1 MVPKEFQHLV
11 HLIQPD
17 AGLALFKVADKSQ
30 PNTRSAGEFQLR
42 ESGSL
47 ANCLDLLPKRIHM
60 SYILYY
66 IGYIFNVLT

>member
-1 MVPKEFQHLV
+1 MPQEFQHLV
-11 HLIQPD
+11 YLIQPD
-17 AGLALFKVADKSQ
+17 AGLALFKVADKPQ
-30 PNTRSAGEFQLR
+30 PNARSAGELQLR

-47 ANCLDLLPKRIHM
+47 AHCLDLLPQRIHI